1 MVGVTRIH
9 RAQQDALYSDALSCD
24 AMIKRAIAQSSWD
37 VQAEALL
44 TVRGDQI
51 DIVPIPIDFDF
62 DTLDPQN
69 IVFKVPRFGEHVSQ
83 DPDASY
89 DINASQFDIIVP
101 QLDDRSERERRS
113 RAHLLDE
120 KHLFDLSFSNSGPSD
135 DPYVEEINE
144 PLFGDGEEIDLGV
157 DFGQPADVFG
167 REDDLMNDAAGWGNQ
182 EQDRA
187 GDNEVR
193 GASET
198 ANVRT
203 DKGKGIFSDGVESR
217 SHKPPSSIGAPA
229 TPLRPANTTEDF
241 PFNEDFQLED
251 PFQDNA
257 PMNIDDDV
265 HLDAAHVEDI
275 PLPAPKKPRSTA
287 GKSGKRKHAEVTW
300 DERTELTAEELKE
313 MGQGYEERMHKQRR
327 EVERKERKDQAAKLA
342 FERQYVPPIEIFDP
356 QLNKRWADMMKIHFD
371 NGKAQ
376 NDKDGFAVPALPRR
390 KAARRMSLTIDEAD
404 AMNPQ
409 VAFGGDD
416 IQPFGGD
423 EGTFFDDGGMNQDYN
438 MTVNFGDD
446 GDIPFDDNVGQR
458 GSSVDQAE
466 QGRKGS
472 SKPSSLIGSQL
483 GSAVKGSHRSSI
495 APWDP
500 SAAMDEEPNI
510 ADAFDTYGF
519 PSSSIKGS
527 ATKRQDRIPSN
538 PISPLSNRNRMSL
551 AQPLGEDVTMDADE
565 TQQTD
570 VSLATME
577 KQSLLFFNHLS
588 TRVNPLTKSIT
599 FDKLLEPRKTT
610 RAVAAS
616 GFYHLLGIMH
626 YLVLMDVL
634 MTLFPS

>member
-1 MVGVTRIH
+1 MFFTSQLLAQRDSGFGLLWLAATLGDRGSLKKLSRRNILTADVSELCIMIIEPIEPLSLRLASNLMVGVTRIH

-113 RAHLLDE
+113 KAHLLDE

-167 REDDLMNDAAGWGNQ
+167 QEDDLMNDAAGWGNR

-198 ANVRT
+198 ANVCT
-203 DKGKGIFSDGVESR
+203 DKGKG
-217 SHKPPSSIGAPA
+217 
-229 TPLRPANTTEDF
+229 
-241 PFNEDFQLED
+241 
-251 PFQDNA
+251 
-257 PMNIDDDV
+257 
-265 HLDAAHVEDI
+265 
-275 PLPAPKKPRSTA
+275 KPRSTA

-538 PISPLSNRNRMSL
+538 PISPLSSL
-551 AQPLGEDVTMDADE
+551 VQPLGEDVTMDADE

-588 TRVNPLTKSIT
+588 TRVDPLTKSIT

-626 YLVLMDVL
+626 YLVFMDVL